1 MKARTSIWSVLYLFL
16 FTAALSAQTRD
27 SLLESLG
34 KRPEWTAASPAKH
47 YSDKNI
53 AELAGKSA
61 GALKRY
67 GLVGA
72 TVQDWTSEQRRVRL
86 TLYEMVDPS
95 SAYGMF
101 TLERDIEREGFA
113 SVPIGTEGFRNG
125 SRTYFWQAKYLVK
138 LDGDS
143 AASNTLGQ
151 IVSENIF
158 GRSRKPAVSE
168 HLPPNNLVQGSER
181 YVVEATGL
189 DPDLNLDASKLGF
202 EDDVEVASAKY
213 RVNGK
218 NVSLALLLYP
228 TQQVAK
234 KYADEWDAAS
244 PADTSFRKRVGPLIA
259 WIRGSRDPDVA
270 KQVLD
275 SVGYETKVTW
285 NEPRPDITLP
295 QVILTIF
302 TFIGIAL
309 LFTIVAGFGFGGFR
323 IFVKARYPDRI
334 FDRPE
339 DMEIIQLKLDQQLTR
354 KEIGH

>member
-1 MKARTSIWSVLYLFL
+1 MKVRTSIWSVLYLVL
-16 FTAALSAQTRD
+16 FTATLSAQSRD
-27 SLLESLG
+27 SLLETIG
-34 KRPEWTAASPAKH
+34 KRPEWKAASPAKP
-47 YSDKNI
+47 YDDTNI
-53 AELAGKSA
+53 GALAGKSA
-61 GALKRY
+61 AALKRY

-72 TVQDWTSEQRRVRL
+72 TVQDWANENRRVRL

-95 SAYGMF
+95 SAYGVF
-101 TLERDIEREGFA
+101 TLERDIERVGFA

-125 SRTYFWQAKYLVK
+125 NRTYFWQAKYLVK
-138 LDGDS
+138 LEGDS
-143 AASNTLGQ
+143 AASSALGQ
-151 IVSENIF
+151 VLSENIF

-189 DPDLNLDASKLGF
+189 DPDLNLDAAKLGF

-213 RVNGK
+213 QVNGRS
-218 NVSLALLLYP
+218 VDLALFLYP

-234 KYADEWDAAS
+234 KYADEWDTAS
-244 PADTSFRKRVGPLIA
+244 PADTPFRKRVGPLIA

-285 NEPRPDITLP
+285 SERRPDITLP
-295 QVILTIF
+295 EVILTIF

-309 LFTIVAGFGFGGFR
+309 FFTVVAGFSFGGFR
-323 IFVKARYPDRI
+323 IFMKARYPDRI

-339 DMEIIQLKLDQQLTR
+339 DMEIIQLKLDQPLTR
-354 KEIGH
+354 KEIRP